1 MNGFSR
7 VREKIGAGVVAILLA
22 MSLVPT
28 AVDAATVDVFD
39 GDVINPIALDTT
51 YTYEERITG
60 STGAVSRSI
69 TFVADA
75 ADAPLPLIASNLTLT
90 GVSGTVVNPFM
101 SWFDGTSTVTAVFDN
116 ITFGNTTIGVG
127 AVLATLFEAPN
138 ALSQTLSFGWESFT
152 GDAIQVSLQVSPVPL
167 PAGGLLLLT
176 ALGGVTVLRRRRKA
190 A

>member
-1 MNGFSR
+1 MNWLSVIFK
-7 VREKIGAGVVAILLA
+7 KIGASIVAILFA

-39 GDVINPIALDTT
+39 GDVIDPIALNTT

-60 STGAVSRSI
+60 STGLISRTI
-69 TFVADA
+69 TFIADA
-75 ADAPLPLIASNLTLT
+75 ADAPLPVIASNLTLT
-90 GVSGTVVNPFM
+90 GVSGTVVNPFL
-101 SWFDGTSTVTAVFDN
+101 SWFDGTSTITAVFEN

-127 AVLATLFEAPN
+127 TVLATMFEAPD

-152 GDAIQVSLQVSPVPL
+152 GDAIQVSLQVSTVPL

-176 ALGGVTVLRRRRKA
+176 ALGGVAVLRRRRKA

>member
-7 VREKIGAGVVAILLA
+7 VRKNIGAGILAILLA

-39 GDVINPIALDTT
+39 GNVINPIALNTT

-69 TFVADA
+69 TFVADE
-75 ADAPLPLIASNLTLT
+75 ADAPLPFIASNLTLT
-90 GVSGTVVNPFM
+90 GFGTVVNPFM